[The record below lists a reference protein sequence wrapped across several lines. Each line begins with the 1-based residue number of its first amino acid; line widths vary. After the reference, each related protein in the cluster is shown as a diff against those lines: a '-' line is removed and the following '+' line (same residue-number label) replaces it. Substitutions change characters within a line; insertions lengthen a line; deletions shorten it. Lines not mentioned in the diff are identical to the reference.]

1 MSRTTL
7 WLVPTLIASAC
18 WQVPPAVAQTPLPSV
33 SESGL
38 RDWIATGAERAAL
51 HDSFLETDGPSF
63 TRSSK
68 TIRQGMFQLETRYLH
83 LSRPSVDIFPR
94 LIGRFGL
101 TSRVECR
108 AEWSGVDS
116 GAGFRSSED
125 LEVGFKFAATTGE
138 EWIPES
144 ALLVELF
151 TPTGYGQ
158 NAIGR
163 VSPEV
168 DYIYSWRLAD
178 SLSLSGSTGAIFG
191 QPNAPSVT
199 LFYQSLS
206 LSYTFW
212 DEHLVAFGEAFSLF
226 GSGTNQGAVLPSL
239 DAGLLL
245 RPTHSLQLDWRV
257 GMGLNEQAPAFFT
270 GAGISVRY

>member
-1 MSRTTL
+1 
-7 WLVPTLIASAC
+7 
-18 WQVPPAVAQTPLPSV
+18 
-33 SESGL
+33 
-38 RDWIATGAERAAL
+38 
-51 HDSFLETDGPSF
+51 
-63 TRSSK
+63 
-68 TIRQGMFQLETRYLH
+68 MFQLETRYLH

-163 VSPEV
+163 VTPEV